1 MRKPGRKSDLVQVV
15 AMSKQFRA
23 DYGMFFGLILT
34 LRAME
39 VAARVPTFLKAGWLV
54 AIVSIAV
61 NVWLRLN
68 S

>member
-1 MRKPGRKSDLVQVV
+1 VH
-15 AMSKQFRA
+15 
-23 DYGMFFGLILT
+23 YGIIFGLILT

-39 VAARVPTFLKAGWLV
+39 VAAKVPTFFKAGWLV
-54 AIVSIAV
+54 AILSIAV